1 MPSSSAKQHR
11 FMAAV
16 AHNPEFAKKA
26 GVPVSVGKEFVRADK
41 SQKGTTMAT
50 KGKMP
55 PFMGKETKAEEAKEM
70 KSGKKPAMKYAAGGS
85 VGTFRRVAD
94 GVASKGKTKAKQIKM
109 AGGGS
114 CK

>member
-1 MPSSSAKQHR
+1 MPSTSAKQHR

-26 GVPVSVGKEFVRADK
+26 GVPVSVGKDFVRADK
-41 SQKGTTMAT
+41 AQKGTTMAT

-70 KSGKKPAMKYAAGGS
+70 KSGKKYAAGGS
-85 VGTFRRVAD
+85 VGNFRRSAD
-94 GVASKGKTKAKQIKM
+94 GIASKGKTKGKQVKM
-109 AGGGS
+109 ARGGS

>member
-1 MPSSSAKQHR
+1 MPSTSTKQKR

-26 GVPVSVGKEFVRADK
+26 GVPVSVGKEFVRADMA
-41 SQKGTTMAT
+41 QKGKTMAT
-50 KGKMP
+50 KGKMM

-70 KSGKKPAMKYAAGGS
+70 KSGKKYAAGGS
-85 VGTFRRVAD
+85 VGGFRRSAD
-94 GVASKGKTKAKQIKM
+94 GIASKGKTKAKQVKM
-109 AGGGS
+109 AHGGS

>member
-1 MPSSSAKQHR
+1 MPSVSKKQHN

-16 AHNPEFAKKA
+16 ANNPKFAKQV
-26 GVPVSVGKEFVRADK
+26 GVPSSVGKEFISADK
-41 SQKGTTMAT
+41 AQKGSTMAT
-50 KGKMP
+50 KGKM

-70 KSGKKPAMKYAAGGS
+70 KAMKPAKKYAAGGS
-85 VGTFRRVAD
+85 VGGFSRSAD
-94 GVASKGKTKAKQIKM
+94 GIASKGKTKAKQVKM